1 MALVWSYVM
10 SINCHGRQLI
20 LITRIYKVTKE
31 IYCEMNLL
39 LIIISR
45 LPTSKYTCLIG
56 YKWGSILVSSIGEV
70 GGGKYYNILVDVESL
85 QFFLKSAYIC
95 YIKEN

>member
-1 MALVWSYVM
+1 M
-10 SINCHGRQLI
+10 
-20 LITRIYKVTKE
+20 
-31 IYCEMNLL
+31 
-39 LIIISR
+39 
-45 LPTSKYTCLIG
+45 
-56 YKWGSILVSSIGEV
+56 GEHFGFFYRGG